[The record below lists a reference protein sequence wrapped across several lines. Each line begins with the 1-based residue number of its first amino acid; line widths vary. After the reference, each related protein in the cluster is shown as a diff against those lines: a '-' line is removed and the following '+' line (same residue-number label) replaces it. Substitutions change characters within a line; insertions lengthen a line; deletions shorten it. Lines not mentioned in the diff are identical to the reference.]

1 MLQLRLDLSAIAICL
16 QKKLSSLGYR
26 DFLILCITE
35 YRTGF
40 PPPLV
45 ILPFNLQN
53 LQASTEYYHWHG
65 YRSQT
70 ICIQHMQV
78 EPDGIETPVKNCLFG

>member
-35 YRTGF
+35 YRTGS
-40 PPPLV
+40 PPSSDSTVQLAEFAGLYG
-45 ILPFNLQN
+45 ILSLAR
-53 LQASTEYYHWHG
+53 L
-65 YRSQT
+65 
-70 ICIQHMQV
+70 
-78 EPDGIETPVKNCLFG
+78 